1 MNIKEIYQQSVDK
14 YASEVAALK
23 RKNNGFITGELLLF
37 GAMLAFV
44 VCYIAIDEAST
55 HWLWGA
61 VCSLIA
67 YFQVRRLDDKNKE
80 RIEHLSA
87 LKRVCQNE
95 LTAMD
100 GDFSPFEQGNQYQ
113 NPKHPYSLDL
123 DVFGRDS
130 LFNRICRTITTGG
143 SGILAANLSRE
154 YPLSKEELAKRTA
167 LQKELAEQ
175 GEDWRMEFFALGE
188 KNKNEVLDGPA
199 RAASYSK
206 LNNLQ
211 MDMAAEP
218 TRRVIGYQKIDSAA
232 VADAMRKVS
241 EMAVP
246 AWYGS
251 MTSLVVGWLL
261 IIGVVAS
268 VVLAYFDI
276 VSVNVPLWWVMLQY
290 MAVFFVCKQTL
301 DKIDSNGG
309 KLRKQLI
316 AYSQILQLIAHR
328 NFHSEL
334 GKQMQADLA
343 EALPSFAQLEK
354 ILKGYDRRGNF
365 LGLFF
370 TDAFMLSDFFLVRSF
385 LKWKNTYMVKMEEWM
400 GIVSE
405 MDAAVS
411 MADFRFNHPE
421 AKDAEIVEENLS
433 KKEELSVVGSQKE
446 GQTSFDSSSVDTPKT
461 LMTLMT
467 NDLNDH
473 NWKKGNNKGENVDN
487 ELLYQAS
494 QPIVFEAK
502 NLYHPFLGA
511 KAVKND
517 FVIKDGNYYIVTGA
531 NMAGK
536 STFLRS
542 LGVNYILAMAGM
554 PVFADSLRLSRFR
567 LFSSMRTTDDLTHGI
582 SYFNAEL
589 IRLEQLMQ
597 YCKGERYEGQPLPL
611 NEERQPLLCNEER
624 QSLSCKGN
632 GKKESLRTLI
642 ILDEILKGTNSV
654 DKLNGS
660 RLFLEAIS
668 KLPVSGVI
676 ATHDLELSKMED
688 EHGGKAIGSDKHEGR
703 FHNYCF
709 EIDLGTDVT
718 YTYKIGK
725 GIAKNQ
731 NATFLLNK
739 IIAEH
744 L

>member
-1 MNIKEIYQQSVDK
+1 MSIKESYQQSVDK
-14 YASEVAALK
+14 YAAEVAALK
-23 RKNNGFITGELLLF
+23 RKNNGFITAELLSF
-37 GAMLAFV
+37 GAILAFV
-44 VCYIAIDEAST
+44 VCYIAIDEVSS

-61 VCSLIA
+61 ALSLIA

-87 LKRVCQNE
+87 LMRVYQNE

-113 NPKHPYSLDL
+113 NPQHPYSLDL

-130 LFNRICRTITTGG
+130 LFNRICRTITTAG
-143 SGILAANLSRE
+143 SDVLAENLSRE
-154 YPLSKEELAKRTA
+154 NPLSKEVLAKRTA

-199 RAASYSK
+199 RTASYSK
-206 LNNLQ
+206 LNNLHVN
-211 MDMAAEP
+211 MAAEP
-218 TRRVIGYQKIDSAA
+218 TRRVIGYRKIDSAA

-241 EMAVP
+241 ELAVP

-251 MTSLVVGWLL
+251 KASLLLGWAF
-261 IIGVVAS
+261 IIGVCSS
-268 VVLAYFDI
+268 VLLSVFGV
-276 VSVNVPLWWVMLQY
+276 VSVNVPIWWVMIQY
-290 MAVFFVCKQTL
+290 MVVFFVCKRTL
-301 DKIDSNGG
+301 DKIDSHGG
-309 KLRKQLI
+309 KLRDQLV
-316 AYSQILQLIAHR
+316 AYSQILQLVARRHFR
-328 NFHSEL
+328 SEL
-334 GKQMQADLA
+334 GQQMQSTLS
-343 EALPSFAQLEK
+343 EALPSFVQLEK

-385 LKWKNTYMVKMEEWM
+385 LKWKNTYVVKMEEWM
-400 GIVSE
+400 DIVSE
-405 MDAAVS
+405 LDAAVS
-411 MADFRFNHPE
+411 MADFRYNHPE
-421 AKDAEIVEENLS
+421 ATDAEIVD
-433 KKEELSVVGSQKE
+433 GSP
-446 GQTSFDSSSVDTPKT
+446 V
-461 LMTLMT
+461 L
-467 NDLNDH
+467 
-473 NWKKGNNKGENVDN
+473 
-487 ELLYQAS
+487 
-494 QPIVFEAK
+494 FEAK

-517 FVIKDGNYYIVTGA
+517 FTIHDDNYYIITGA

-542 LGVNYILAMAGM
+542 LGVNYILAMSGM
-554 PVFADSLRLSRFR
+554 PVFAGSLKVSRFQ

-589 IRLEQLMQ
+589 LRLEQLMQ
-597 YCKGERYEGQPLPL
+597 FCKRGE
-611 NEERQPLLCNEER
+611 
-624 QSLSCKGN
+624 
-632 GKKESLRTLI
+632 LRTLI
-642 ILDEILKGTNSV
+642 ILDEILKGTNSL

-668 KLPVSGVI
+668 RMPVTGVI
-676 ATHDLELSKMED
+676 ATHDLELSRMAE
-688 EHGGKAIGSDKHEGR
+688 SSPGR

-718 YTYKIGK
+718 YTYKIQPGV
-725 GIAKNQ
+725 ARNQ

-739 IIAEH
+739 I
-744 L
+744 LVRN

>member
-1 MNIKEIYQQSVDK
+1 MENKLKESYQHSVDK
-14 YASEVAALK
+14 YAAEVAALK
-23 RKNNGFITGELLLF
+23 RKNNGFITAELLSF
-37 GAMLAFV
+37 GAILAFV
-44 VCYIAIDEAST
+44 VCYIAIDEASS

-61 VCSLIA
+61 ALSLIA

-87 LKRVCQNE
+87 LMRVYQNE

-113 NPKHPYSLDL
+113 NPQHPYSLDL

-130 LFNRICRTITTGG
+130 LFNRICRTITTAG
-143 SGILAANLSRE
+143 SDVLAENLSRE
-154 YPLSKEELAKRTA
+154 NPLSKEELAKRTA

-175 GEDWRMEFFALGE
+175 GEDWRMEFFALGV

-199 RAASYSK
+199 RTASYSK
-206 LNNLQ
+206 LNNLHV
-211 MDMAAEP
+211 DMAAEP

-241 EMAVP
+241 ELAVP

-251 MTSLVVGWLL
+251 KASLLL
-261 IIGVVAS
+261 GCAFIIGVCSS
-268 VVLAYFDI
+268 VLLSVFGV
-276 VSVNVPLWWVMLQY
+276 VSVNVPIWWVMIQY
-290 MAVFFVCKQTL
+290 MVVFFVCKRTL
-301 DKIDSNGG
+301 DKIDSHGG
-309 KLRKQLI
+309 KLRDQLV
-316 AYSQILQLIAHR
+316 AYSQILQLVARRHFR
-328 NFHSEL
+328 SEL
-334 GKQMQADLA
+334 GLQMQSTLS
-343 EALPSFAQLEK
+343 EALPSFVQLEK

-385 LKWKNTYMVKMEEWM
+385 LKWKNTYVVKMEEWM
-400 GIVSE
+400 DIVSE
-405 MDAAVS
+405 LDAAVS
-411 MADFRFNHPE
+411 MADFRYNHPE
-421 AKDAEIVEENLS
+421 ATDAEIVD
-433 KKEELSVVGSQKE
+433 GSP
-446 GQTSFDSSSVDTPKT
+446 V
-461 LMTLMT
+461 L
-467 NDLNDH
+467 
-473 NWKKGNNKGENVDN
+473 
-487 ELLYQAS
+487 
-494 QPIVFEAK
+494 FEAK

-517 FVIKDGNYYIVTGA
+517 FTIHDDNYYIITGA

-542 LGVNYILAMAGM
+542 LGVNYILAMSGM
-554 PVFADSLRLSRFR
+554 PVFAGSLKVSRFQ

-589 IRLEQLMQ
+589 LRLEQLMQ
-597 YCKGERYEGQPLPL
+597 FCKRGE
-611 NEERQPLLCNEER
+611 
-624 QSLSCKGN
+624 
-632 GKKESLRTLI
+632 LRTLI
-642 ILDEILKGTNSV
+642 ILDEILKGTNSL

-668 KLPVSGVI
+668 RMPVTGVI
-676 ATHDLELSKMED
+676 ATHDLELSRMAE
-688 EHGGKAIGSDKHEGR
+688 SSPGR

-718 YTYKIGK
+718 YTYKIQPGV
-725 GIAKNQ
+725 ARNQ

-739 IIAEH
+739 ILERN
-744 L
+744 

>member
-1 MNIKEIYQQSVDK
+1 MENKLKESYQQSVDK

-23 RKNNGFITGELLLF
+23 RKNNGFITAELLSF
-37 GAMLAFV
+37 GAILAFV
-44 VCYIAIDEAST
+44 VCYIAIDEVSS

-61 VCSLIA
+61 ALSLIA

-87 LKRVCQNE
+87 LMRVYQNE

-113 NPKHPYSLDL
+113 NPQHPYSLDL

-130 LFNRICRTITTGG
+130 LFNRICRTITTAG
-143 SGILAANLSRE
+143 SDVLAENLSRE
-154 YPLSKEELAKRTA
+154 NPLSKEELAKRTA

-199 RAASYSK
+199 RTASYSK
-206 LNNLQ
+206 LNNLHV
-211 MDMAAEP
+211 DMAAEP

-241 EMAVP
+241 ELAVP

-251 MTSLVVGWLL
+251 KASVVVGYLL
-261 IIGVVAS
+261 IIGVVTS
-268 VVLAYFDI
+268 VLLSVFGE
-276 VSVNVPLWWVMLQY
+276 VSVNVPIWWVMIQY
-290 MAVFFVCKQTL
+290 MVVFFVCKRTL
-301 DKIDSNGG
+301 DKIDSHGG
-309 KLRKQLI
+309 KLRDQLV
-316 AYSQILQLIAHR
+316 AYSQILQLVARRHFR
-328 NFHSEL
+328 SEL
-334 GKQMQADLA
+334 GQQMQSTLS
-343 EALPSFAQLEK
+343 EALPSFVQLEK

-385 LKWKNTYMVKMEEWM
+385 LKWKNTYVVKMEEWM
-400 GIVSE
+400 DIVSE
-405 MDAAVS
+405 LDAAVS
-411 MADFRFNHPE
+411 MADFRYNHPE
-421 AKDAEIVEENLS
+421 ATDAEIVD
-433 KKEELSVVGSQKE
+433 GSP
-446 GQTSFDSSSVDTPKT
+446 V
-461 LMTLMT
+461 L
-467 NDLNDH
+467 
-473 NWKKGNNKGENVDN
+473 
-487 ELLYQAS
+487 
-494 QPIVFEAK
+494 FEAK

-517 FVIKDGNYYIVTGA
+517 FTIHDDNYYIITGA

-542 LGVNYILAMAGM
+542 LGVNYILAMSGM
-554 PVFADSLRLSRFR
+554 PVFAGSLKVSRFQ

-589 IRLEQLMQ
+589 LRLEQLMQ
-597 YCKGERYEGQPLPL
+597 FCKRGE
-611 NEERQPLLCNEER
+611 
-624 QSLSCKGN
+624 
-632 GKKESLRTLI
+632 LRTLI
-642 ILDEILKGTNSV
+642 ILDEILKGTNSL

-668 KLPVSGVI
+668 RMPVTGVI
-676 ATHDLELSKMED
+676 ATHDLELSRMAE
-688 EHGGKAIGSDKHEGR
+688 SSPGR

-718 YTYKIGK
+718 YTYKIQPGV
-725 GIAKNQ
+725 ARNQ

-739 IIAEH
+739 ILERN
-744 L
+744 

>member
-1 MNIKEIYQQSVDK
+1 MENKLKESYQHSVDK
-14 YASEVAALK
+14 YAAEVAALK
-23 RKNNGFITGELLLF
+23 RKNNGFITAELLSF
-37 GAMLAFV
+37 GAILAFV
-44 VCYIAIDEAST
+44 VCYIAIDEASS

-61 VCSLIA
+61 ALSLIA

-87 LKRVCQNE
+87 LMRVYQNE

-113 NPKHPYSLDL
+113 NPQHPYSLDL

-130 LFNRICRTITTGG
+130 LFNRICRTITTAG
-143 SGILAANLSRE
+143 SDVLAENLSRE
-154 YPLSKEELAKRTA
+154 NPLSKEELAKRTA

-199 RAASYSK
+199 RTASYSK
-206 LNNLQ
+206 LNNLHV
-211 MDMAAEP
+211 DMAAEP

-241 EMAVP
+241 ELAVP

-251 MTSLVVGWLL
+251 KASVVVGYLL
-261 IIGVVAS
+261 IIGVVTS
-268 VVLAYFDI
+268 VLLSVFGV
-276 VSVNVPLWWVMLQY
+276 VSVNVPIWWVMIQY
-290 MAVFFVCKQTL
+290 MVVFFVCKQTL
-301 DKIDSNGG
+301 DKIDSHGG
-309 KLRKQLI
+309 KLRDQLV
-316 AYSQILQLIAHR
+316 AYSQILQLVARRHFR
-328 NFHSEL
+328 SEL
-334 GKQMQADLA
+334 GLQMQSTLS
-343 EALPSFAQLEK
+343 EALPSFVQLEK

-385 LKWKNTYMVKMEEWM
+385 LKWKNTYVVKMEEWM
-400 GIVSE
+400 DIVSE
-405 MDAAVS
+405 VDAAVS
-411 MADFRFNHPE
+411 MADFRYNHPE
-421 AKDAEIVEENLS
+421 ATDAEIVG
-433 KKEELSVVGSQKE
+433 GSP
-446 GQTSFDSSSVDTPKT
+446 V
-461 LMTLMT
+461 L
-467 NDLNDH
+467 
-473 NWKKGNNKGENVDN
+473 
-487 ELLYQAS
+487 
-494 QPIVFEAK
+494 FEAK

-517 FVIKDGNYYIVTGA
+517 FTIHDDNYYIITGA

-542 LGVNYILAMAGM
+542 LGVNYILAMSGM
-554 PVFADSLRLSRFR
+554 PVFAGSLKVSRFQ

-589 IRLEQLMQ
+589 LRLEQLMQ
-597 YCKGERYEGQPLPL
+597 FCKRGE
-611 NEERQPLLCNEER
+611 
-624 QSLSCKGN
+624 
-632 GKKESLRTLI
+632 LRTLI
-642 ILDEILKGTNSV
+642 ILDEILKGTNSL

-668 KLPVSGVI
+668 RMPVTGVI
-676 ATHDLELSKMED
+676 ATHDLELSRMAE
-688 EHGGKAIGSDKHEGR
+688 SSPGR

-718 YTYKIGK
+718 YTYKIQPGV
-725 GIAKNQ
+725 ARNQ

-739 IIAEH
+739 ILERN
-744 L
+744 